1 MKSELDFLY
10 ERQLQTRIR
19 IAYFVAI
26 FVFSLLFLRLWFLQV
41 VYGKNYRDL
50 SENNRIRTQKVKAPR
65 GFILDSSGRI
75 LASNRP
81 SFDISL
87 VPQDTRELDRV
98 LSRLSE
104 LLGEETSVL
113 KQKVEQ
119 ARGRPPF
126 ESIKLQTDVTREVLG
141 LVLTH
146 KLDLPGVVVESTPVR
161 SYPYGALASHVL
173 GHMGEISQK
182 ELERFK
188 DLKNIEQYKTK
199 QYKIGDFV
207 GKSGVEQ
214 EKEALLTGED
224 GGYQSEVNAV
234 GYKINIMGR
243 LDPIPGHN
251 VMLTINA
258 ELQKTA
264 EKELKGKVGA
274 IVAVDPRNG
283 KILTMASSPSFDPN
297 LFSLGISAKDWDEL
311 INNPDHPLMNRCIQA
326 VHPPGS
332 TYKLVT
338 AAAAMEERLITEETH
353 FYCSGIF
360 KLGNRSY
367 RCWKRPGHRKVSLVK
382 GIAES
387 CDVYFYQLGVLLGPD
402 LLAGYAKGFGFGAP
416 TGISLKNEKSGF
428 IPTSDWYRKRYG
440 MPWQTGE
447 SLSIAIGQG
456 SNLITPLQ
464 LVMAYAAM
472 ANGGWLYKPYCIDRV
487 VTVEGE
493 VKESTGPERRG
504 SVPLSVENR
513 ALLMKSLWE
522 VVNTPVGTGTL
533 ASIPEKDVSGKTG
546 TAQVVSLAKKKEN
559 ADQDTFS
566 DHAWFA
572 AYAPGDEARIAIVVF
587 IEHGGHGGSAAAPI
601 ARVVISRFFE
611 LEEEGN
617 V

>member
-26 FVFSLLFLRLWFLQV
+26 FVFGLLFLRLWFLQV
-41 VYGKNYRDL
+41 VYGGHYLEL
-50 SENNRIRTQKVKAPR
+50 SKNNRIRTQRVKAPR
-65 GFILDSSGRI
+65 GFILDNSGRI

-98 LSRLSE
+98 LNRLSE
-104 LLGEETSVL
+104 LLGEEFSL
-113 KQKVEQ
+113 LLQKVEQ

-126 ESIKLQTDVTREVLG
+126 EPIKLQTDVTREILG

-161 SYPYGALASHVL
+161 SYPYGSLAGHVL

-182 ELERFK
+182 ELEHFEE
-188 DLKNIEQYKTK
+188 LKKIEQYKTK
-199 QYKIGDFV
+199 HYKIGDFV
-207 GKSGVEQ
+207 GKSGVER

-251 VMLTINA
+251 VILTIDA

-264 EKELKGKVGA
+264 EEGLTGKVGA
-274 IVAVDPRNG
+274 IVAVDPQNG
-283 KILTMASSPSFDPN
+283 RILAMASSPSFDPN
-297 LFSLGISAKDWDEL
+297 LFSLGISAKDWDQL
-311 INNPDHPLMNRCIQA
+311 INNPNHPLMNRCIQA

-338 AAAAMEERLITEETH
+338 AAAALEEGLITKDTR

-367 RCWKRPGHRKVSLVK
+367 RCWKRPGHETVSLMK

-387 CDVYFYQLGVLLGPD
+387 CDVYFYQLGILLGPD
-402 LLAGYAKGFGFGAP
+402 LLADYARGFGFGTP
-416 TGISLKNEKSGF
+416 TGIILKNEKSGF
-428 IPTSDWYRKRYG
+428 IPTTDWYRRRYR
-440 MPWQTGE
+440 MPWQKGE

-456 SNLITPLQ
+456 SNLVTPLQ
-464 LVMAYAAM
+464 LLMAYAAI
-472 ANGGWLYKPYCIDRV
+472 ANGGTLYKPYCIDRV
-487 VTVEGE
+487 VTVEGQVVE
-493 VKESTGPERRG
+493 RTYPQRRG
-504 SVPLSVENR
+504 RVPLSNENR
-513 ALLMKSLWE
+513 ELLMKSLWE
-522 VVNTPVGTGTL
+522 VVNTPKGTGTL
-533 ASIPEKDVSGKTG
+533 ASIPERDVSGKTG
-546 TAQVVSLAKKKEN
+546 TAQVVSLPKKKEN
-559 ADQDTFS
+559 ADQETFS

-572 AYAPGDEARIAIVVF
+572 AYAPGDEARIAVVVF
-587 IEHGGHGGSAAAPI
+587 IEHGGHGGSTAAPI
-601 ARVVISRFFE
+601 ARTVISRFFE
-611 LEEEGN
+611 LEKEGN